1 MILTSSDL
9 MEKKNWVDILEKT
22 KFTMELEENNNIP
35 FLDVLM
41 TRKQDGTLGYKIFR
55 KKTHTN
61 KYLHVN
67 SHHHPSQNMGVL
79 NTMTIRAARISNKD
93 HLKEE
98 IDHLT
103 RVFTNIGY
111 RNRDIKKAIDKKD
124 KRTHAQNDQTS
135 NLKAFLPYIW
145 GVTEKIAK
153 VLKRKEI
160 TTSFK
165 PIIIIRQ
172 RMKSVKDACNK
183 EKASTR
189 SLANVGNVTLGK
201 LDYHFR

>member
-1 MILTSSDL
+1 

-61 KYLHVN
+61 KYLHGN

-145 GVTEKIAK
+145 GVTDKIEKK
-153 VLKRKEI
+153 KK
-160 TTSFK
+160 
-165 PIIIIRQ
+165 
-172 RMKSVKDACNK
+172 
-183 EKASTR
+183 
-189 SLANVGNVTLGK
+189 
-201 LDYHFR
+201 